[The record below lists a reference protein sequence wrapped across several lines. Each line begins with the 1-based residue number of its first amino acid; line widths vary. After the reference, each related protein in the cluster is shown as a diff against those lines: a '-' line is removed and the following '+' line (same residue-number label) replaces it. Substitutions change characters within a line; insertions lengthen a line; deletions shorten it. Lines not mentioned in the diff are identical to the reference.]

1 MENLLNRMNK
11 PADIHKNSL
20 KGFLYSLAGA
30 VLVST
35 NFVTAKYALKGFNPE
50 TFSLVWTSSAAFYAL
65 LIVFLTGH
73 RNELKLAANTVSK
86 VSMLGVATGV
96 GMLLGWAGLSRLDP
110 SFAAFIW
117 RFAPVLTI
125 LLSAL
130 FLREKLTM
138 IEIFPIAI
146 MVLGGSLSA
155 IGRWNIVGIGTA
167 LTLFACFATSLQ
179 MLIAKSKVREI
190 HPNILVFYRVG
201 IAAIIIAFWTFLS
214 GKADF
219 DVKLSYWLVLFLGAF
234 LGPCVS
240 FLFTFRSYRYWE
252 LSRSS
257 IVLTAQ
263 PLFVLPLAYIFLHK
277 IPAGKEL
284 LGGLIILIGAFWLA
298 WIHLKSRNASH
309 A

>member
-1 MENLLNRMNK
+1 MVQKKIEK
-11 PADIHKNSL
+11 KEPL
-20 KGFLYSLAGA
+20 KGFVYALVGA
-30 VLVST
+30 ILVST
-35 NFVTAKYALKGFNPE
+35 NFITAKYALTGFNPE
-50 TFSLVWTSSAAFYAL
+50 TFSLVWTGAAAFYAL
-65 LIVFLTGH
+65 IIVFITGH
-73 RNELKLAANTVSK
+73 RKELALPVS
-86 VSMLGVATGV
+86 VIGNVIILGIATGV
-96 GMLLGWAGLSRLDP
+96 GMLLGWAGLARLDP

-130 FLREKLTM
+130 FLRERLGI

-146 MVLGGSLSA
+146 MVFGGSLSA
-155 IGRWNIVGIGTA
+155 FGRWNIVGIGTI
-167 LTLFACFATSLQ
+167 LTILACFAASLQ
-179 MLIAKSKVREI
+179 MLIAKNKVKEI

-201 IAAIIIAFWTFLS
+201 IAFVVIALWTFFT
-214 GKADF
+214 GKASF
-219 DVKLSYWLVLFLGAF
+219 NVTPSYWLITFLGAL

-263 PLFVLPLAYIFLHK
+263 PLFVLPLAYIFFHK

-284 LGGLIILIGAFWLA
+284 LGGLIILGGAFWLA
-298 WIHLKSRNASH
+298 WIHFSRKPKTV
-309 A
+309 